1 MELSLPQLD
10 DEERLAALA
19 QVYLALGLPLKT
31 ALDAARADLANFVA
45 VQADV
50 PPSTPKS
57 RFLRLYL
64 SHNRRA
70 LLVRIA

>member
-1 MELSLPQLD
+1 MELSLSQLA

-50 PPSTPKS
+50 PPSTSKS